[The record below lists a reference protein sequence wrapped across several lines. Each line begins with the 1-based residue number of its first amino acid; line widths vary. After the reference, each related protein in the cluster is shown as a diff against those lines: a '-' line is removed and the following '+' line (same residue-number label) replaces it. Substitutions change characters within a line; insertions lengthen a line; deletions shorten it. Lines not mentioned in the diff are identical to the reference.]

1 MAEINQQQEVKDA
14 VQAAVKSGIDVH
26 KQIKLITPKSAYI
39 TTIGYRQYQTC
50 YRGGQQR
57 H

>member
-26 KQIKLITPKSAYI
+26 QQIK
-39 TTIGYRQYQTC
+39 
-50 YRGGQQR
+50 GGFNSEVQS
-57 H
+57 